1 MFVASSY
8 YKQSIGLTLIELML
22 ALLIELSLFGVI
34 ISIYLMSQQSAR
46 LQSAL
51 TEIQENALLATS
63 IITKDVKKAGYIGC
77 ARLTSHFVLP
87 YANYSLEP
95 QTRLRGDAHSVTLAF
110 ASFPSASL
118 LQPIHGTSLIVS
130 ESPLFKPNDIAILS
144 DCKHAEIVN
153 VISAYQRQAKQYVQL
168 SMLHYAY
175 DATAELSPFIIN
187 HYYVEKTNRNNQAGL
202 PIYALMK
209 EDINHRK
216 TELISG
222 LSKLS
227 LRYSVNDNAGLRE
240 LPASEIVD
248 WSSVDGIQVVFEL
261 MSFPLTKSWIAY
273 MTREVMR

>member
-34 ISIYLMSQQSAR
+34 ISIYLMSQQS
-46 LQSAL
+46 
-51 TEIQENALLATS
+51 ALLATS

-153 VISAYQRQAKQYVQL
+153 VISAYQRQAKQ
-168 SMLHYAY
+168 
-175 DATAELSPFIIN
+175 F
-187 HYYVEKTNRNNQAGL
+187 
-202 PIYALMK
+202 
-209 EDINHRK
+209 
-216 TELISG
+216 
-222 LSKLS
+222 
-227 LRYSVNDNAGLRE
+227 
-240 LPASEIVD
+240 
-248 WSSVDGIQVVFEL
+248 
-261 MSFPLTKSWIAY
+261 
-273 MTREVMR
+273 